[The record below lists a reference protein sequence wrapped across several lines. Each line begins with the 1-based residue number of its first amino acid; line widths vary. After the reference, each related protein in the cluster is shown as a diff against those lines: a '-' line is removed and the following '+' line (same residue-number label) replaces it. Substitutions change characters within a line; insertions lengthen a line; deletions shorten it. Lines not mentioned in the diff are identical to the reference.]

1 MVTDLT
7 PRDEVWTIPAHDP
20 ADDPHK
26 IQLGQWLG
34 SRRPDG
40 SAIVELSVQFSSGL
54 GILTP
59 DEARTVAAALQA
71 AADYAD
77 ECRVVDGDE

>member
-1 MVTDLT
+1 MITDLAG
-7 PRDEVWTIPAHDP
+7 RDGVWTIPAHDC

-40 SAIVELSVQFSSGL
+40 SAIVELSVQFSSNVE
-54 GILTP
+54 ILTP
-59 DEARTVAAALQA
+59 DEARTVAAAMMA

-77 ECRVVDGDE
+77 RCKVVDDE